1 VCYTAPSVKLQTKAV
16 AAGVV
21 LCNPPLFS
29 TPHNNRAEDTV
40 RVSCLQ
46 ENLAKGLSIVGRAVS
61 ARSTMPVLA
70 NILIEASD
78 NQLRLSAT
86 NLEIGVTCW
95 IGARVED
102 PGSITVPARLLT
114 EFVNSLPPER
124 IDMELTVRTQTLNLR
139 CASFD
144 ANMKGIDA
152 ASFPIIP
159 TVESVAGGADN
170 GGADNGVNALRIELG
185 SSGLRKMVDQVV
197 FAASTDE
204 SRPTLTGVEVTF
216 KEERL
221 TMAATDGYRL
231 SVRSSAVDGILPATP
246 TTVIVPARS
255 LGELARISADA
266 DETRAVQVLVTQE
279 RNQILFQIWGKGSE
293 SKGGAF
299 HRVELASQLID
310 ANFPDYRAII
320 PKTHTT
326 RTVVD
331 TAALLKAVRVAFL
344 FARDN
349 ANIVRLK
356 IQPANGATPSHVSLA
371 ATSADMGDSVND
383 LEAMIE
389 GDDLEIS
396 FNAKYLIDVLSQID
410 EPQVVI
416 ETTQP
421 TRPGTIRPVGI
432 GEEEFLHVVMPMH
445 PTR

>member
-1 VCYTAPSVKLQTKAV
+1 M
-16 AAGVV
+16 
-21 LCNPPLFS
+21 
-29 TPHNNRAEDTV
+29 

-61 ARSTMPVLA
+61 SRSTMPVLA

-78 NQLRLSAT
+78 NQLRLAAT

-95 IGARVED
+95 IGAKVED

-124 IDMELTVRTQTLNLR
+124 IDMELIVRTQTLNLR

-159 TVESVAGGADN
+159 TVESVMGGADN
-170 GGADNGVNALRIELG
+170 GFEPLKIELP

-216 KEERL
+216 KEDRL

-231 SVRSSAVDGILPATP
+231 SVRSSIVDGVLPATP

-255 LGELARISADA
+255 LSELARISADA
-266 DETRAVQVLVTQE
+266 DETRPVQVLVTQE

-356 IQPANGATPSHVSLA
+356 IQPANGSTPGHLNLA
-371 ATSADMGDSVND
+371 ATSADMGDSVNQLD
-383 LEAMIE
+383 AMVE

-410 EPQVVI
+410 EPQVII

-421 TRPGTIRPVGI
+421 TRPGTIRPVGM

>member
-1 VCYTAPSVKLQTKAV
+1 M
-16 AAGVV
+16 
-21 LCNPPLFS
+21 
-29 TPHNNRAEDTV
+29 

-61 ARSTMPVLA
+61 SRSTMPVLA

-78 NQLRLSAT
+78 NQLRLAAT

-95 IGARVED
+95 IGAKVED

-124 IDMELTVRTQTLNLR
+124 IDMELIVRTQTLNLR

-159 TVESVAGGADN
+159 TVESVMGGADN
-170 GGADNGVNALRIELG
+170 GFEPLKIELP

-216 KEERL
+216 KEDRL

-231 SVRSSAVDGILPATP
+231 SVRSSIVDGVLPATP

-255 LGELARISADA
+255 LSELARISADA
-266 DETRAVQVLVTQE
+266 DETRPVQVLVTQE

-356 IQPANGATPSHVSLA
+356 IQPANGATPGHLNLA
-371 ATSADMGDSVND
+371 ATSADMGDSVNQLD
-383 LEAMIE
+383 AMVE

-410 EPQVVI
+410 EPQVII

-421 TRPGTIRPVGI
+421 TRPGTIRPVGM